1 MRWSRFKNND
11 AREINEVISRRI
23 FPAVKNMKNGHLPDF
38 DEKGEMIEVQEESSE
53 QQESTA
59 FARYMSDAMFRIPT
73 AQVTGISCSTVQRW
87 VHESNGTPPVASG
100 FAERPDTEKNRSCDI
115 PDDTL
120 TTKTYDEGVQKHEKA
135 PWKIE
140 KIA

>member
-1 MRWSRFKNND
+1 MKYGYARISTIYQRKDGNSLEDQRKQLHQEGCDFIVEKQFSGTRMGTGPSSSDFVHCRTVLIATELPIQMTEQVRGSSRF
-11 AREINEVISRRI
+11 
-23 FPAVKNMKNGHLPDF
+23 
-38 DEKGEMIEVQEESSE
+38 
-53 QQESTA
+53 
-59 FARYMSDAMFRIPT
+59 
-73 AQVTGISCSTVQRW
+73 TVQRW
-87 VHESNGTPPVASG
+87 VHEANGTPPVASEFG
-100 FAERPDTEKNRSCDI
+100 ERPDAAKNRSCDI